1 MKILGKDDQEFLED
15 DSMTAVEEEEDGRDR
30 VSSRSY
36 GEVDLGDQRTDYMQG
51 GLFLLLLTW
60 SLLSFM
66 SEPCKSQFWGT
77 CNLHT
82 GATNLVVER
91 RFLNSLHYKLN
102 HIDHR
107 K

>member
-1 MKILGKDDQEFLED
+1 MKILRKDDQEFLED
-15 DSMTAVEEEEDGRDR
+15 DSMTAVEEKEDGRDR
-30 VSSRSY
+30 VSSRAY
-36 GEVDLGDQRTDYMQG
+36 GEVDLRDQRTDYMQG

-82 GATNLVVER
+82 GATRKKSCGREKIPE
-91 RFLNSLHYKLN
+91 FLTLEIEPY
-102 HIDHR
+102 
-107 K
+107 

>member
-36 GEVDLGDQRTDYMQG
+36 GEVDLRDQRTDYMQG

-77 CNLHT
+77 CNLLS
-82 GATNLVVER
+82 GATRKKSCGREKIPE
-91 RFLNSLHYKLN
+91 FLTLE
-102 HIDHR
+102 IEPF
-107 K
+107 

>member
-1 MKILGKDDQEFLED
+1 MWASGEYGLDQWYSFCDQKSLEDPQEGGPGAPGD

-66 SEPCKSQFWGT
+66 SEPCKS
-77 CNLHT
+77 
-82 GATNLVVER
+82 
-91 RFLNSLHYKLN
+91 
-102 HIDHR
+102 
-107 K
+107 

>member
-1 MKILGKDDQEFLED
+1 
-15 DSMTAVEEEEDGRDR
+15 MTAVEEEEDGRDR

-77 CNLHT
+77 GNLHT
-82 GATNLVVER
+82 GATRKKSCGWEKIPE
-91 RFLNSLHYKLN
+91 FLTLE
-102 HIDHR
+102 IEPF
-107 K
+107 

>member
-1 MKILGKDDQEFLED
+1 
-15 DSMTAVEEEEDGRDR
+15 MTAVEEEEDGRDS

-36 GEVDLGDQRTDYMQG
+36 GEVDLRDQRTDYMQG

-77 CNLHT
+77 CNLQLKEQP
-82 GATNLVVER
+82 AKNLVVGR
-91 RFLNSLHYKLN
+91 RFLKSLHKKLN
-102 HIDHR
+102 HFDH
-107 K
+107 KN

>member
-1 MKILGKDDQEFLED
+1 MKILKKDGQEFLED
-15 DSMTAVEEEEDGRDR
+15 DSMTAVEEKEDGRDR

-36 GEVDLGDQRTDYMQG
+36 GEVDLRDQRTDYMQG

-82 GATNLVVER
+82 GATRKKSCGREKIPE
-91 RFLNSLHYKLN
+91 FLTLEIEPY
-102 HIDHR
+102 
-107 K
+107 